1 MKTKTVKIFSAGFI
15 AYLLAQAV
23 SSAANTVYALS
34 ALVQY
39 ALAASVAPEHYTN
52 TQGQLVTMLL
62 SAVMFVLGAV
72 VYTLLAVIVS
82 SSLIEKLAPA
92 KAKLQ
97 KIRFLPGILYML
109 QVLLF
114 VASQIASVFLQA
126 QEYLTDHLTLTVLNM
141 LPTLLM
147 RALIAVLVFTLPAV
161 LLENDLTVFK
171 TKTAPQT
178 DDPAASA
185 VSTDK

>member
-23 SSAANTVYALS
+23 SSAANTVYAIS
-34 ALVQY
+34 AISQY
-39 ALAASVAPEHYTN
+39 LFAASAAPEHYTN
-52 TQGQLVTMLL
+52 TQGQPATLILNIAT
-62 SAVMFVLGAV
+62 FVLGTVMYA
-72 VYTLLAVIVS
+72 LLTVIVS

-114 VASQIASVFLQA
+114 VASQLASVFLQA

-161 LLENDLTVFK
+161 LLENDLPVFK

-178 DDPAASA
+178 DDPAVSA

>member
-1 MKTKTVKIFSAGFI
+1 MRNSNRNSVFMSNFQDHRTEAILVNMYYFVFRMRGKKTIKC
-15 AYLLAQAV
+15 LLVVDTPWYKSGQAV
-23 SSAANTVYALS
+23 NFPAKCLNL
-34 ALVQY
+34 
-39 ALAASVAPEHYTN
+39 
-52 TQGQLVTMLL
+52 
-62 SAVMFVLGAV
+62 
-72 VYTLLAVIVS
+72 VIVS

-92 KAKLQ
+92 KAKLL

-114 VASQIASVFLQA
+114 VASQLASVFLQA

-161 LLENDLTVFK
+161 LLENDLPVFK